1 MFSDVESDSESM
13 TDADVVCPA
22 ETTSSE
28 EAARSNL
35 TVRRSV
41 GGRGP
46 AAAADDDDLSE
57 DNVNHLSCTFYGH

>member
-28 EAARSNL
+28 EAARSN
-35 TVRRSV
+35 SV

-57 DNVNHLSCTFYGH
+57 DNVNHLSCTFYGR